1 MPAKAKR
8 KSTKKKALVHR
19 SFVRSKET
27 QPFFVFRVTR
37 QTLYW
42 LILAV
47 IVLALGVWVLVLN
60 IRIQNIYDQ
69 IDANDNL
76 VISAPTHKK

>member
-8 KSTKKKALVHR
+8 KSTKKAPAHR
-19 SFVRSKET
+19 SFVPAKET
-27 QPFFVFRVTR
+27 QPFFVFKVTR

-47 IVLALGVWVLVLN
+47 LVLALGAWVLVLN

-69 IDANDNL
+69 IDANSNL
-76 VISAPTHKK
+76 VNTIPVKKK